1 MMCMVFLLVVVPY
14 SIYPFYYFCVT
25 MTTYKI
31 DEAWWNSI
39 KDHRYSVILKFQS
52 NGMVHL
58 DKWGQIA
65 MGFVTFLLF
74 GTGTD
79 AHNTYKKMLLFF
91 GLGRVFPSLYIMR
104 ESGTSTPSSFIATRR
119 WTSSCVSKAKCY
131 LSKRRSSTFSSFS
144 GTTLNK
150 NSRCDSVALDNLDS
164 IHLHSVSSATP
175 VLPERSSAP
184 PTHPTL
190 LKRLFTRSGG
200 PGPILPL
207 FSQRSATPAPES
219 EKTAAES
226 AGEGFSAR
234 AWAAVS
240 PSSRRNDNPAGVVV
254 FREVHLDEEAREGG
268 EQKPKD
274 EWTARP

>member
-25 MTTYKI
+25 MKTYKI

-39 KDHRYSVILKFQS
+39 KDHRYDVILKFQS

-91 GLGRVFPSLYIMR
+91 GLGKLFSSLYIMR
-104 ESGTSTPSSFIATRR
+104 ESGSSTPSSFIAARL
-119 WTSSCVSKAKCY
+119 WTSSCVSKAKSY
-131 LSKRRSSTFSSFS
+131 LSKRSSFGSFSSS
-144 GTTLNK
+144 SLNK
-150 NSRCDSVALDNLDS
+150 SSRCDSVALENMDN
-164 IHLHSVSSATP
+164 IHLHSVNSTTP
-175 VLPERSSAP
+175 VLPEQSSAP
-184 PTHPTL
+184 SSQPTL
-190 LKRLFTRSGG
+190 LKRLFTRVGG

-219 EKTAAES
+219 EKPAA
-226 AGEGFSAR
+226 AGEGFTAR
-234 AWAAVS
+234 AWATVS
-240 PSSRRNDNPAGVVV
+240 PSSRRTDNPAGVVV
-254 FREVHLDEEAREGG
+254 FREVHLDEETRESA
-268 EQKPKD
+268 EQKPAD
-274 EWTARP
+274 EWMVRP

>member
-1 MMCMVFLLVVVPY
+1 MMCMVFLLIVVPY

-25 MTTYKI
+25 MATYKV

-39 KDHRYSVILKFQS
+39 KDHRYDVVLKFQS

-91 GLGRVFPSLYIMR
+91 GLGKIFPSLYIMR
-104 ESGTSTPSSFIATRR
+104 ESGSSTRSSFIAARL
-119 WTSSCVSKAKCY
+119 WTESCVSKAKSY
-131 LSKRRSSTFSSFS
+131 LSKRSSFSSFS
-144 GTTLNK
+144 SSLLNK
-150 NSRCDSVALDNLDS
+150 SSRSDSVALENMDN
-164 IHLHSVSSATP
+164 IHLRSVSSTTP
-175 VLPERSSAP
+175 VLPERSSGP
-184 PTHPTL
+184 STQPTL
-190 LKRLFTRSGG
+190 LKRIFTRGGG

-219 EKTAAES
+219 EKKAAKP
-226 AGEGFSAR
+226 AGEGFTAR

-240 PSSRRNDNPAGVVV
+240 PSSRRNNNPAGVVV
-254 FREVHLDEEAREGG
+254 FREVHLNEEARESG
-268 EQKPKD
+268 EQKPAD
-274 EWTARP
+274 EWMVRP